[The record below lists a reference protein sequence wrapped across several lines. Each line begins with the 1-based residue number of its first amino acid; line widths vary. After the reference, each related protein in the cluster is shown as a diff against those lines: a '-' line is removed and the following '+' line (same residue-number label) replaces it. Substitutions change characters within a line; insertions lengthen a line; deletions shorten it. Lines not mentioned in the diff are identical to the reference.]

1 MDKMNYIAFTIG
13 EKGKQE
19 CHEER
24 KRLSERII
32 NSIVDKI
39 ISSGMRKRE

>member
-1 MDKMNYIAFTIG
+1 MDKMNYVAFAIG

-24 KRLSERII
+24 KRLSGRIT
-32 NSIVDKI
+32 NSIADKI